1 MAVSISRD
9 LSVMVEDTSVRKLTD
24 RQEALKESIQKGEP
38 KVLGVSQVMV
48 GVVVI
53 SYSLPL
59 LASDF
64 TEVVNFG
71 VPWWSGT
78 VFILAGAVAIATDKH
93 SNMKFLCACLI
104 TTAIGLLV
112 SILAVIF
119 YFVDLHKNPDIT
131 PSKDCNPETDHCNIE
146 HFVVAFSR
154 GVKSSLLLF
163 TIVQAIIASILS
175 YNLYR
180 ERKRFNDYTALNQL
194 IPPSPTGATPIE
206 FN

>member
-78 VFILAGAVAIATDKH
+78 VFIWQE
-93 SNMKFLCACLI
+93 
-104 TTAIGLLV
+104 LL
-112 SILAVIF
+112 
-119 YFVDLHKNPDIT
+119 P
-131 PSKDCNPETDHCNIE
+131 
-146 HFVVAFSR
+146 
-154 GVKSSLLLF
+154 
-163 TIVQAIIASILS
+163 
-175 YNLYR
+175 
-180 ERKRFNDYTALNQL
+180 
-194 IPPSPTGATPIE
+194 
-206 FN
+206 